1 MKPDCVINI
10 IASDANQR
18 LFFTPFFVIINP
30 LTLLVGVAVER
41 YYQSCQLTWYWPVTA
56 ALQLQ
61 WRGNV
66 ITSNNTIS
74 NSLGSDHPVVDCCL
88 GQTATDTRCR

>member
-10 IASDANQR
+10 IASDTNQR

-30 LTLLVGVAVER
+30 LTLLVGVVVER
-41 YYQSCQLTWYWPVTA
+41 HYQNCQLTWYWPVTA

-61 WRGNV
+61 WGGNV

-74 NSLGSDHPVVDCCL
+74 DSLVSDRPVVSRCL
-88 GQTATDTRCR
+88 G